1 MPNVQRLR
9 TAIDQKGIRI
19 GHVAAELGIT
29 RQALNLKMR
38 GITEF
43 RVSEIQKLSDLL
55 MLSAVD
61 REAIFFDQKGE

>member
-9 TAIDQKGIRI
+9 TAIDEKGIRI
-19 GHVAAELGIT
+19 GHVATELGIT

-38 GITEF
+38 GVTEF

-55 MLSAVD
+55 RLSAAE
-61 REAIFFDQKGE
+61 REAIFFASKSE